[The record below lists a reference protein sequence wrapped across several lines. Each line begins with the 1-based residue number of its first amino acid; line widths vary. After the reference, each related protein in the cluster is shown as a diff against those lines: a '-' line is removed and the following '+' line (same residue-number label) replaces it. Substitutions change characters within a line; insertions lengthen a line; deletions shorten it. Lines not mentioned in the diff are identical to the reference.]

1 MVVGAH
7 RQGAGPARTGAEH
20 GSGRFADPVRHQ
32 NPRRILPDRAVCA
45 VGGYKRPGLTYE
57 LDGRR
62 GTGKRRLLASGRDE

>member
-7 RQGAGPARTGAEH
+7 RQGAGPARTGAKL

-32 NPRRILPDRAVCA
+32 NPRRILPDKSGWLLAD
-45 VGGYKRPGLTYE
+45 KRPGLTYE
-57 LDGRR
+57 LDGRQ